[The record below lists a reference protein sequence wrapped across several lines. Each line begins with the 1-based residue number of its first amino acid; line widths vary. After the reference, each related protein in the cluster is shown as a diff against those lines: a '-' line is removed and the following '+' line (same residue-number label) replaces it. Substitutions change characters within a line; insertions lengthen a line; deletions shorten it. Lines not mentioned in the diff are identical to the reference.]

1 MRGKLT
7 TALLTLIVIGGAFG
21 YYNNH
26 SLRSAITQL
35 TEEHQKLEQRLR
47 EVMAEKAEEPLQDIE
62 QTLELINQQLKFGG
76 DAKAALEMLEGV
88 ETRLLQPVFDH
99 YPALRLAVHSDL
111 EQLRL
116 NPIID
121 KAALWFRL
129 QQFIEQ
135 LQPQPLIQESEE
147 RAVVQNNTIEKWKG
161 ALQGLVSVHKRD
173 GRVPGHDLF
182 PLLYIE
188 QAMWAVLYDQPKIY
202 EQSLAEAEKL
212 LEQILSLPKNQALKK
227 ELEDLKAVQL
237 PSGIMTVDQSIHA
250 LVAILKEEAPH
261 V

>member
-7 TALLTLIVIGGAFG
+7 VVLLMLIGIGGAFG
-21 YYNNH
+21 YYTIH
-26 SLRSAITQL
+26 SLRSVITQL
-35 TEEHQKLEQRLR
+35 AEEQQKLEQHLR
-47 EVMAEKAEEPLQDIE
+47 ELTAEKTEGPLQDIE

-116 NPIID
+116 NPIVD

-135 LQPQPLIQESEE
+135 LQPEPVAQESQEIGS
-147 RAVVQNNTIEKWKG
+147 VQNGAIEKWKG
-161 ALQGLVSVHKRD
+161 AFQGLVSIHKRD
-173 GRVPGHDLF
+173 GRIPGHDLF

-188 QAMWAVLYDQPKIY
+188 QAMWAILYDQPKIY
-202 EQSLAEAEKL
+202 EQSLLEAEKMLEPL
-212 LEQILSLPKNQALKK
+212 LNAPKNQTLKK
-227 ELEDLKAVQL
+227 ELENLKAVQL
-237 PSGIMTVDQSIHA
+237 PSGVITVDQSIHA